1 MNEIIAIILTFLAG
15 LGALA
20 GIWSKIRAV
29 LVAAK
34 ESLDVASSARDLIQR
49 VQEAEADKVWTNEE
63 IQAIRDAAIE
73 IGVQFDEAKDA
84 IGQLGNIFGKKLKQ

>member
-20 GIWSKIRAV
+20 GIWSRIRAV

-34 ESLDVASSARDLIQR
+34 ESLDVASSARDLIQK
-49 VQEAEADKVWTNEE
+49 VQEAEADKSWTAQE
-63 IQAIRDAAIE
+63 IEAIRNAAIE
-73 IGVQFDEAKDA
+73 IGVQFDEARDA
-84 IGQLGNIFGKKLKQ
+84 IGKLSGVFGKKLK